1 MNQIRK
7 YSAGKCL
14 GRIRRNTAENEL
26 ILRKNYNY
34 VKVCRK
40 YSRQNFHCRILSILI
55 NDIYTQFFNNF
66 IVCNNI
72 VYLLSEVLHY
82 FIFAVFCD
90 GLNLIL
96 MEIILLL
103 LSFAVVYLNLALLKE
118 NNGQI

>member
-1 MNQIRK
+1 MK
-7 YSAGKCL
+7 KL
-14 GRIRRNTAENEL
+14 AEN
-26 ILRKNYNY
+26 IPAK
-34 VKVCRK
+34 
-40 YSRQNFHCRILSILI
+40 NFHCRILSILI

-66 IVCNNI
+66 IAYNNI

-82 FIFAVFCD
+82 FIFAVFCN